1 MGIIRIVGGKGFL
14 PTQHGILPT
23 LRLRVLYIC
32 PSGQEVGMAH
42 DFGQF
47 ARNGSVDVFDCCE
60 VGGEKDVEVA
70 L

>member
-1 MGIIRIVGGKGFL
+1 MRLEGRGRSFV
-14 PTQHGILPT
+14 PAQHGILPA
-23 LRLRVLYIC
+23 LRLRVLYIS

-47 ARNGSVDVFDCCE
+47 ARNGSVDVFDCCK
-60 VGGEKDVEVA
+60 VGGEKDVEIA